1 MLVLDIVLLSDV
13 ILNAVSAKIV
23 IHFLTTIHYVREVSS
38 LIHIQSDFKCIID
51 WLALEEVIKLHSDYE
66 SLMWSKS
73 AKRFPDSN
81 LEMPPE

>member
-1 MLVLDIVLLSDV
+1 MLVLVRDIVLLSDV

-51 WLALEEVIKLHSDYE
+51 
-66 SLMWSKS
+66 
-73 AKRFPDSN
+73 
-81 LEMPPE
+81 

>member
-1 MLVLDIVLLSDV
+1 MTSVGQSDGGTQQRLRWSEGAALLSGLLRVTGMLVLVRDIVLLSDV

-51 WLALEEVIKLHSDYE
+51 
-66 SLMWSKS
+66 
-73 AKRFPDSN
+73 
-81 LEMPPE
+81 